1 MSTPPPPVVAP
12 VPPAG
17 QPAQPGLSEPARVV
31 DTFIAPRKT
40 FEDLKVK
47 SRWWSPYVISAV
59 ITVLFGIVAVQKID
73 IARFVQQQIERSPSA
88 QKRMEQA
95 TPEQRERGI
104 AIQATITKVAFYAY
118 FVVILIG
125 GVVIAAE

>member
-12 VPPAG
+12 VPPTG

-59 ITVLFGIVAVQKID
+59 ITLLFCVLAVQKNCIPM
-73 IARFVQQQIERSPSA
+73 VGHQQNDGSPPPQQRNEPAKPHHAERQNPH
-88 QKRMEQA
+88 QP
-95 TPEQRERGI
+95 T
-104 AIQATITKVAFYAY
+104 TT
-118 FVVILIG
+118 
-125 GVVIAAE
+125 